1 MNVLLCHTRRYKKN
15 KLTRAAAL
23 SVPPPPH
30 QKATH
35 SLIPIKLDYYDP
47 MAVAD
52 SLHVSFRGCHFTDN
66 AYAGLP
72 PAQPALIVA
81 TGSQNRLTIAYSRF
95 EQNDFWVVNDHED
108 NDDDSHDRTLS
119 SSLIESQGPVNL
131 FRNCFVNNRVGVA
144 LVVVFG
150 GGRHAAVTAQDN
162 YYYDDNND
170 RRQLCPL
177 AATFATSLAYETLVP
192 ICTVADAE
200 ECRIDSSSSSDTP
213 STISGRPTTSPA
225 TITPPSPTT
234 TTTTATMPNL
244 ISSPSSSQNDSV
256 RESQEE
262 ITASSSSS
270 SIPGGTKNGGVI
282 VPAVG
287 LSIWIIMTVV
297 SSI

>member
-1 MNVLLCHTRRYKKN
+1 MV
-15 KLTRAAAL
+15 
-23 SVPPPPH
+23 
-30 QKATH
+30 
-35 SLIPIKLDYYDP
+35 
-47 MAVAD
+47 VAD

-108 NDDDSHDRTLS
+108 NDDDSHDRTSS

-150 GGRHAAVTAQDN
+150 GGRDAAVTAQDN

-192 ICTVADAE
+192 ICTVDADAE
-200 ECRIDSSSSSDTP
+200 ECRIDSSSLSDTP

-234 TTTTATMPNL
+234 TTTTTGTMPNL
-244 ISSPSSSQNDSV
+244 ISSPSSSQNKEEEDSV

-270 SIPGGTKNGGVI
+270 IPSGTKKGGVVV

-287 LSIWIIMTVV
+287 LSIWLILFMTVV

>member
-1 MNVLLCHTRRYKKN
+1 
-15 KLTRAAAL
+15 
-23 SVPPPPH
+23 
-30 QKATH
+30 
-35 SLIPIKLDYYDP
+35 

-150 GGRHAAVTAQDN
+150 GGRDAAVTAQDN

-177 AATFATSLAYETLVP
+177 AATFATTLAYETLVP

-234 TTTTATMPNL
+234 TTTTTGTMPNL
-244 ISSPSSSQNDSV
+244 ISSPSSSQNKEEEDSV

-270 SIPGGTKNGGVI
+270 IPSGTKKGGVVV

-287 LSIWIIMTVV
+287 LSIWLILFMTVV